1 MSRLLILGATGG
13 TGAALVRQAL
23 EAGHEVSAF
32 ARTPAT
38 LPVPHHE
45 RLRALRGDIMDAEQV
60 SRAVRGHDAVL
71 SALGARGMRPTRV
84 YSEGIANV
92 LRAMKEHGV
101 RRLIAV
107 TSAGIGEEQ
116 QSALWF
122 RLLVKPLLRNRH
134 SDMTRME
141 DAIRRSDVTWTVVR
155 PSKLTD
161 GRLTKEYRAS
171 VDHLPLGGYVFG
183 GPTISREDVAH
194 FMLSQID
201 GDEYLRKT
209 VVVTY

>member
-32 ARTPAT
+32 ARNPAT
-38 LPVPHHE
+38 IPVPHHE

-60 SRAVRGHDAVL
+60 SRAVSGHDAVL
-71 SALGARGMRPTRV
+71 SALGSRGLGPTRV
-84 YSEGIANV
+84 YSEGIVNV

-107 TSAGIGEEQ
+107 TSAGIDDQ

-122 RLLVKPLLRNRH
+122 RLLVKPLLRNRY
-134 SDMTRME
+134 SDMVRME
-141 DAIRRSDVTWTVVR
+141 EAVRQSDVAWTLVR
-155 PSKLTD
+155 PPKLTD
-161 GRLTKEYRAS
+161 GRLSKEYRAS
-171 VDHLPLGGYVFG
+171 VDHLPLGGYFVG
-183 GPTISREDVAH
+183 GPTISREDTAH
-194 FMLSQID
+194 FMLAQLDS
-201 GDEYLRKT
+201 DEFVRKA
-209 VVVTY
+209 VAVAY

>member
-13 TGAALVRQAL
+13 TGAALVRQGL

-32 ARTPAT
+32 ARTPASI
-38 LPVPHHE
+38 PVPHHE

-60 SRAVRGHDAVL
+60 SRAVSGHDAVL
-71 SALGARGMRPTRV
+71 SAVGSRGVGPTRV

-92 LRAMKEHGV
+92 LRAMKEHRV

-107 TSAGIGEEQ
+107 TSAGIGEDQ

-122 RLLVKPLLRNRH
+122 RVLLKPLLRNRY
-134 SDMTRME
+134 SDMQRME
-141 DAIRRSDVTWTVVR
+141 ESVRQSDVAWTVVR
-155 PSKLTD
+155 PPKLTD
-161 GRLTKEYRAS
+161 GRLTKDYRAS
-171 VDHLPLGGYVFG
+171 ADHLSMGGYFFA

-201 GDEYLRKT
+201 SDEYLRTT
-209 VVVTY
+209 VTVTY

>member
-32 ARTPAT
+32 ARNPAT
-38 LPVPHHE
+38 IPVPHHE

-60 SRAVRGHDAVL
+60 SRAVAGHDAVL
-71 SALGARGMRPTRV
+71 SALGSRGLGPTRV
-84 YSEGIANV
+84 YSEGIVNV

-107 TSAGIGEEQ
+107 TSAGIDDQ

-122 RLLVKPLLRNRH
+122 RLLVKPLLRNRY
-134 SDMTRME
+134 SDMVRME
-141 DAIRRSDVTWTVVR
+141 EAVRQSDVAWTLVR
-155 PSKLTD
+155 PPKLTD
-161 GRLTKEYRAS
+161 GRLSKEYRAS
-171 VDHLPLGGYVFG
+171 VDHLPMDGYFVG
-183 GPTISREDVAH
+183 GPTISREDTAH
-194 FMLSQID
+194 FMLAQLDSD
-201 GDEYLRKT
+201 DFVRKA
-209 VVVTY
+209 VAVAY

>member
-32 ARTPAT
+32 ARNPAT
-38 LPVPHHE
+38 IPVPHHE

-60 SRAVRGHDAVL
+60 SRAVAGHDAVL
-71 SALGARGMRPTRV
+71 SALGSRGLGPTRV
-84 YSEGIANV
+84 YSEGIVNV

-107 TSAGIGEEQ
+107 TAAGIDEQ

-122 RLLVKPLLRNRH
+122 RLLVKPLLRNRY
-134 SDMTRME
+134 SDMVRME
-141 DAIRRSDVTWTVVR
+141 EAVRQSDVAWTLVR
-155 PSKLTD
+155 PPKLTD
-161 GRLTKEYRAS
+161 GRLSKEYRAS
-171 VDHLPLGGYVFG
+171 VDHVPLGGYFVG
-183 GPTISREDVAH
+183 GPTISREDTAH
-194 FMLSQID
+194 FMLAQLDS
-201 GDEYLRKT
+201 DEFVRNA
-209 VVVTY
+209 VVVAY

>member
-32 ARTPAT
+32 ARDPAAI
-38 LPVPHHE
+38 PVPHHE

-60 SRAVRGHDAVL
+60 SRAVSGHDAVL
-71 SALGARGMRPTRV
+71 SALGSRGLGPTRV

-107 TSAGIGEEQ
+107 TAAGIDDQ
-116 QSALWF
+116 QTGIWF
-122 RLLVKPLLRNRH
+122 RLLIKPLLRNVY
-134 SDMTRME
+134 SDMLRME
-141 DAIRRSDVTWTVVR
+141 ESVRRSDVVWTLVR
-155 PSKLTD
+155 PPRLTD
-161 GRLTKEYRAS
+161 GRLSKAYRAS
-171 VDHLPLGGYVFG
+171 AEHLPLGGYFFG
-183 GPTISREDVAH
+183 GPNLSREDLAH
-194 FMLSQID
+194 FMLAQLDS
-201 GDEYLRKT
+201 DEHARKAIA
-209 VVVTY
+209 VAY

>member
-1 MSRLLILGATGG
+1 MSRLLILGSTGG

-32 ARTPAT
+32 ARDPAAI
-38 LPVPHHE
+38 PVPHHE

-60 SRAVRGHDAVL
+60 SRAVAGHDAVL
-71 SALGARGMRPTRV
+71 SALGSRGLGPTRV

-107 TSAGIGEEQ
+107 SSAGVDDQ

-122 RLLVKPLLRNRH
+122 RFVVKPLLRNRY
-134 SDMTRME
+134 SDMQRME
-141 DAIRRSDVTWTVVR
+141 EAVRQSDVAWTIVR
-155 PSKLTD
+155 PPKLTD
-161 GRLTKEYRAS
+161 GRLSKEYRAS
-171 VDHLPLGGYVFG
+171 VEHLPLGGYFFA
-183 GPTISREDVAH
+183 GPTISREDTAH
-194 FMLSQID
+194 FMITQID
-201 GDEYLRKT
+201 SDDYVGKA
-209 VVVTY
+209 VAVTY

>member
-38 LPVPHHE
+38 IPVPHHE

-60 SRAVRGHDAVL
+60 SRGVSGHDAVL
-71 SALGARGMRPTRV
+71 SALGSRGLGPTRV

-107 TSAGIGEEQ
+107 TSARIAEEQ

-122 RLLVKPLLRNRH
+122 RLLVKPLLRNRYSDMLRMEEAVRH
-134 SDMTRME
+134 SDV
-141 DAIRRSDVTWTVVR
+141 AWTVVR
-155 PSKLTD
+155 PPKLTD
-161 GRLTKEYRAS
+161 GPLTKEYRAS
-171 VDHLPLGGYVFG
+171 VDHMPLGGYFIA
-183 GPTISREDVAH
+183 GPTISRENLAH

-201 GDEYLRKT
+201 SDEFLRQM
-209 VVVTY
+209 VAVTY

>member
-1 MSRLLILGATGG
+1 MSRLLIVGATGG

-60 SRAVRGHDAVL
+60 SRAVPGHDAVL
-71 SALGARGMRPTRV
+71 SALGAQGMGPTRV
-84 YSEGIANV
+84 YSEGISNV
-92 LRAMKEHGV
+92 LGAMKEHGV

-107 TSAGIGEEQ
+107 TSAGIDEEQ

-122 RLLVKPLLRNRH
+122 RLLVKPLRRNRH
-134 SDMTRME
+134 SDMMRME
-141 DAIRRSDVTWTVVR
+141 EAVRRSDVTWTVVR

-171 VDHLPLGGYVFG
+171 VDHLPLGGYFFG

-201 GDEYLRKT
+201 SDEYLRKR

>member
-32 ARTPAT
+32 ARTPASI
-38 LPVPHHE
+38 PVPHHE

-60 SRAVRGHDAVL
+60 SRAVSGHDAVL
-71 SALGARGMRPTRV
+71 SAVGSRGLGPTRV
-84 YSEGIANV
+84 YSEGVANV
-92 LRAMKEHGV
+92 LRAMKEHRV

-107 TSAGIGEEQ
+107 TSAGVGEDQ

-122 RLLVKPLLRNRH
+122 RVLVKPLLRNRY
-134 SDMTRME
+134 SDMQRME
-141 DAIRRSDVTWTVVR
+141 EAVRRSDVAWTVVR
-155 PSKLTD
+155 PPKLTD
-161 GRLTKEYRAS
+161 GRLTKDYRAS
-171 VDHLPLGGYVFG
+171 VDHLPMGGYFFA

-201 GDEYLRKT
+201 SDEYLRKT

>member
-32 ARTPAT
+32 ARNPAT
-38 LPVPHHE
+38 IPVPHHE

-60 SRAVRGHDAVL
+60 SRAVAGHDAVL
-71 SALGARGMRPTRV
+71 SALGSRGLGPTRV

-107 TSAGIGEEQ
+107 TSAGIDDQ
-116 QSALWF
+116 QSAIWF
-122 RLLVKPLLRNRH
+122 RLLVKPLLRNRY
-134 SDMTRME
+134 SDMVRME
-141 DAIRRSDVTWTVVR
+141 EAVRQSDVAWTLVR
-155 PSKLTD
+155 PPKLTD
-161 GRLTKEYRAS
+161 GRLSKEYRAS
-171 VDHLPLGGYVFG
+171 VDHVPLGGYFVG
-183 GPTISREDVAH
+183 GPTISREDTAH
-194 FMLSQID
+194 FMLAQLDS
-201 GDEYLRKT
+201 DEFVRKA
-209 VVVTY
+209 VAVAY